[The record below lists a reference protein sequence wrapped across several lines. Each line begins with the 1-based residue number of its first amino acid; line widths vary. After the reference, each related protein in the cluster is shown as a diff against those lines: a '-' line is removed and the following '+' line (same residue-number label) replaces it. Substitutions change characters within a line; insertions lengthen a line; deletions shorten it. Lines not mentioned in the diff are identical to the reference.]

1 MSYTLSQES
10 KQFLL
15 ALARES
21 IALRFDEKEVPV
33 QHPQDPSVADTRG
46 AFVTLKKKGSLRG
59 CIGRLETSQPLWQT
73 VASMARAAAFEDPRF
88 PPLTRDE
95 LGEVSIEISVLTP
108 FESLRDRSEL
118 VVGRHGLL
126 IEKGLHRGVLLPQ
139 VAVEQ
144 NWDEDE
150 FLEQICVKASLPR
163 EAWKDPDSKLFVFSA
178 LVIAE

>member
-1 MSYTLSQES
+1 LSYTLSQES
-10 KQFLL
+10 KTFLL

-21 IALRFDEKEVPV
+21 IDLKFDDEEFPAR
-33 QHPQDPSVADTRG
+33 HPQDAALADARG
-46 AFVTLKKKGSLRG
+46 AFVTLKKKGALRG

-95 LGEVSIEISVLTP
+95 LDDVSIEISVLTP
-108 FESLRDRSEL
+108 FEPLRDRSEL

-126 IEKGLHRGVLLPQ
+126 IENGLHRGVLLPQ

-144 NWDEDE
+144 GWDADT

-178 LVIAE
+178 LVIA